1 MATRSLF
8 SILSEQPWWVSLL
21 VAMALFAVVQF
32 VLPPLAPF
40 VALPFIA
47 VAAYVGWNQLRNT
60 SPVNVE
66 ERLAALR
73 VMPWDNFELI
83 VSEAYRR
90 QGYTVEESGG
100 GAFDFRLRKDDRITL
115 VQCRRWKVN
124 QVGVK
129 PVQELH
135 EAMNKFDAFNGVCI
149 SAGEFSA
156 SARDFAAGKP
166 VTLLNGAALV
176 KLVGTPNETSWRWFT
191 R

>member
-1 MATRSLF
+1 MAKRSLF

-21 VAMALFAVVQF
+21 AAMALFAVAQLVF
-32 VLPPLAPF
+32 PPVAPF
-40 VALPFIA
+40 IALPFIVLA
-47 VAAYVGWNQLRNT
+47 VYVGWKQLRRI
-60 SPVNVE
+60 SPVKVE

-73 VMPWDNFELI
+73 AMPWDDFGRI

-90 QGYTVEESGG
+90 QGYTVEESEG

-129 PVQELH
+129 PVEELY
-135 EAMNKFDAFNGVCI
+135 EAMNKFEAFNGVCI
-149 SAGEFSA
+149 STGEFSA

-166 VTLLNGAALV
+166 VTLLSGAALA
-176 KLVGTPNETSWRWFT
+176 KLLGTTGKTSRRWFT
-191 R
+191 G

>member
-1 MATRSLF
+1 MAKRSLF

-21 VAMALFAVVQF
+21 VAAVLFAVVQL

-47 VAAYVGWNQLRNT
+47 VAGYVAWKQLRGT
-60 SPVNVE
+60 SPVDVE

-73 VMPWDNFELI
+73 AMPWENFGLAI
-83 VSEAYRR
+83 SEAYRR

-100 GAFDFRLRKDDRITL
+100 GAFDFNLRKNGRITL

-135 EAMNKFDAFNGVCI
+135 EAMNQLDAFNGVCI

-156 SARDFAAGKP
+156 GAREFAASKP
-166 VTLLNGAALV
+166 ITLLNHAALTE
-176 KLVGTPNETSWRWFT
+176 LVGTIEKKRRRRFSS
-191 R
+191 

>member
-1 MATRSLF
+1 MAKRSLF

-21 VAMALFAVVQF
+21 VAAALFAIVQLF
-32 VLPPLAPF
+32 VPQVALF

-47 VAAYVGWNQLRNT
+47 VAGYAAWKQLRRP
-60 SPVNVE
+60 SSVHVE

-73 VMPWDNFELI
+73 SMPWENFGLAI
-83 VSEAYRR
+83 SEAYRR

-100 GAFDFRLRKDDRITL
+100 GAFDCNLRKDDRITL

-135 EAMNKFDAFNGVCI
+135 EAMSKLGAFGGV
-149 SAGEFSA
+149 
-156 SARDFAAGKP
+156 
-166 VTLLNGAALV
+166 
-176 KLVGTPNETSWRWFT
+176 
-191 R
+191 

>member
-1 MATRSLF
+1 MAKRSLF

-21 VAMALFAVVQF
+21 VAAVLFAVVQL

-47 VAAYVGWNQLRNT
+47 IAAHVAWTQLRRT

-73 VMPWDNFELI
+73 AMPWESFRLLI
-83 VSEAYRR
+83 SEAYCR

-100 GAFDFRLRKDDRITL
+100 GAFDFKLRKGGQTTL

-135 EAMNKFDAFNGVCI
+135 EAMNKLDASNGVCI

-156 SARDFAAGKP
+156 GARKFAANKP
-166 VTLLNGAALV
+166 ITLLNHAALTE
-176 KLVGTPNETSWRWFT
+176 LVGTLEKTRRGWFSS
-191 R
+191 

>member
-1 MATRSLF
+1 MAKRSLF

-21 VAMALFAVVQF
+21 VAAALFAIVQLF
-32 VLPPLAPF
+32 LPQVALF

-47 VAAYVGWNQLRNT
+47 VAGYVAWKQLRSV

-73 VMPWDNFELI
+73 GMPWENFGLVI
-83 VSEAYRR
+83 SEAYRR
-90 QGYTVEESGG
+90 QGYAVEASES
-100 GAFDFRLRKDDRITL
+100 GAFDFTLRKDGRITL

-135 EAMNKFDAFNGVCI
+135 AAMNASDAFNGVCI

-156 SARDFAAGKP
+156 SAREFAAGKRM
-166 VTLLNGAALV
+166 TLLNGAALAE
-176 KLVGTPNETSWRWFT
+176 LVGTIERTSRRWFT
-191 R
+191 S